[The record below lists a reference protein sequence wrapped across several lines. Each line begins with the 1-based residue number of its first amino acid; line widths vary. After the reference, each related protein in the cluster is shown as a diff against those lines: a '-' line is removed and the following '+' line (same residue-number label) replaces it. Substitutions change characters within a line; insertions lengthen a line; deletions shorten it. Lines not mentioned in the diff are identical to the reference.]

1 MQLEELA
8 WLRDESFE
16 LDLIGYAS
24 ELERL
29 LGLTDGTAPD
39 DGHAGLRR
47 NAEPTGDD
55 DKRCYCSEDRL
66 RSRAESPAPQC
77 DPAEPRNIRS
87 PRGYRQRGTRT
98 RVPRPGPI
106 LPPPSERPKIGI

>member
-1 MQLEELA
+1 MRRAGFGWSDRPNDAVPQADRERVVGGVLIQEELA

-39 DGHAGLRR
+39 DGEGDGHSGLRR

-55 DKRCYCSEDRL
+55 DKRCYDEGVL
-66 RSRAESPAPQC
+66 
-77 DPAEPRNIRS
+77 
-87 PRGYRQRGTRT
+87 G
-98 RVPRPGPI
+98 RPSQI
-106 LPPPSERPKIGI
+106 SS